1 MLHKS
6 QPVNTGLFPINIPQ
20 SPTVI
25 YMLLQHYKINDKTMA
40 LAPAKEIEYDTI
52 VYETD
57 RKFYIKQTAIQL
69 IHQAC
74 LNHWSTYEGR
84 RKAVMHQ
91 TGYKEKVPIPIHLKK
106 EIIAFPT
113 HAIKHFDCCWLFY
126 HHVFHYESINDH
138 PEFTSIYG

>member
-84 RKAVMHQ
+84 RKAVMHHLN
-91 TGYKEKVPIPIHLKK
+91 YRRKVPIPID
-106 EIIAFPT
+106 T
-113 HAIKHFDCCWLFY
+113 D
-126 HHVFHYESINDH
+126 N
-138 PEFTSIYG
+138 